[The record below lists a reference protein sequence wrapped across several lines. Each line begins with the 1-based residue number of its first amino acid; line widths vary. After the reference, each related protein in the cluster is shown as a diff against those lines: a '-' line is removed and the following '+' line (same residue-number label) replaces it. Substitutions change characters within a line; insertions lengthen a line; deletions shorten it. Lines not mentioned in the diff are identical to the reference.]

1 MQKTYFIAYLIAIL
15 ALFSSCNRTDN
26 GRFHADAKQIA
37 SQEKDTVY
45 TRQAAMS
52 IYAYQ
57 PVRAL
62 QILDSA
68 VIVGNLREWEAE
80 VSRARVYSMTQSK
93 EEINA
98 MVGSTTDICLDSAR
112 AIGERLLN
120 NDSLK
125 ADLESMKEL
134 LEDLTYAARLQND
147 TTRWML
153 RSRQLVDV
161 CRQIGA
167 DATTAALRTEAEIGA
182 ALCMMGKEAA
192 GMAKIDSVIMC
203 LSPKIGYDRNPSEV
217 DSDACQEPRSTEFG
231 VFRFNELDALI
242 IALKRKIVILGLN
255 DKYTETVPL
264 ARKIIERLED
274 YEKHP
279 DVYHDGSDREP
290 ENDQERFDYIRFY
303 RSQAQNFITAA
314 YASLGESDNMIE
326 AYAKIENS
334 VREATTREQLA
345 RYNALQQQMEAERQ
359 RLNTDKANLR
369 SFAIGVIALLFFVF
383 AGIVFLKNRTISR
396 KNRYLAE
403 QIAEG
408 INYKEKYWEE
418 KRAQTP
424 VETPGDI
431 NALSDEQL
439 FQYVDELIV
448 RERLFLDARFG
459 RQTIMDRFQLPKDR
473 IGSLFSKGSEYGK
486 LTNYIQHLRLEYATK
501 LLIEEPQKSIED
513 IAVDCGFS
521 SHKYFTDRFRQLF
534 SMTPSEFRRAR
545 L

>member
-1 MQKTYFIAYLIAIL
+1 
-15 ALFSSCNRTDN
+15 
-26 GRFHADAKQIA
+26 
-37 SQEKDTVY
+37 
-45 TRQAAMS
+45 
-52 IYAYQ
+52 
-57 PVRAL
+57 
-62 QILDSA
+62 
-68 VIVGNLREWEAE
+68 
-80 VSRARVYSMTQSK
+80 
-93 EEINA
+93 
-98 MVGSTTDICLDSAR
+98 
-112 AIGERLLN
+112 
-120 NDSLK
+120 
-125 ADLESMKEL
+125 
-134 LEDLTYAARLQND
+134 
-147 TTRWML
+147 
-153 RSRQLVDV
+153 
-161 CRQIGA
+161 
-167 DATTAALRTEAEIGA
+167 
-182 ALCMMGKEAA
+182 
-192 GMAKIDSVIMC
+192 
-203 LSPKIGYDRNPSEV
+203 
-217 DSDACQEPRSTEFG
+217 
-231 VFRFNELDALI
+231 
-242 IALKRKIVILGLN
+242 
-255 DKYTETVPL
+255 
-264 ARKIIERLED
+264 
-274 YEKHP
+274 
-279 DVYHDGSDREP
+279 
-290 ENDQERFDYIRFY
+290 
-303 RSQAQNFITAA
+303 
-314 YASLGESDNMIE
+314 MIE

-424 VETPGDI
+424 VETTGDT

-513 IAVDCGFS
+513 IAVGCGFS